1 MIQNAVDSFL
11 DAFYKKFQKLYGD
24 PDIKEIIHGFFDKI
38 GSFSKNFYGLQDH
51 LLALGRMLSAW
62 YKQEYRNIS
71 PTTVTTLIAA
81 VLYIVNP
88 LDVIPDFI
96 PFIGQ
101 IDDFLIISLVVR
113 RLNKE
118 IERFMAWEKENVVS

>member
-1 MIQNAVDSFL
+1 MINKAIDSFL
-11 DAFYKKFQKLYGD
+11 DAFYKKFQQLYGN
-24 PDIKEIIHGFFDKI
+24 PDIKELLHRFFDKI
-38 GSFSKNFYGLQDH
+38 GSFSENYYGLQDH

-62 YKQEYRNIS
+62 YRQEYRNIS
-71 PTTVTTLIAA
+71 PTTVVTLVAA
-81 VLYIVNP
+81 IVYIVNP
-88 LDVIPDFI
+88 LDFVPDFI

-118 IERFMAWEKENVVS
+118 IERFMAWENEQV